1 MTTTINQDH
10 HTPQAAIAGRLEH
23 RLAPPV
29 EWSSL
34 SGVEHVVQFYEA
46 DSFLL
51 DALEAYVH
59 SGLDAGD
66 VCLVVATG
74 AHRAGL
80 DDRLK
85 TAGMDVDAARQNC
98 TYLWLDAGK
107 TLAKLLLD
115 GWPDPQRFTQV
126 VGRQVLR
133 AMRHKRHVR
142 VFGEMV
148 ALLWAEG
155 SRAAAIRLEELWNQ
169 LQRSAPAP
177 FTLFCGYALPGCA
190 GEANTESFAAVCQ
203 QHSQVL
209 PSESYGALADPAERL
224 RTIALLQQ
232 KALSL
237 AGEVAERRR
246 AEEAQLHLAAIVSS
260 SDDAILSKDL
270 DGTITSWNAAAER
283 MYGYRAQ
290 DIVGQPVSLLF
301 PPDRQEEFTEIM
313 ERIRRGERV
322 DHYETLRVCKDGSLL
337 PVSVTVSPIMD
348 HTGTIIGA
356 SAIARDI
363 SKRRALERQ
372 REAFISLVT
381 HELKSPLTSV
391 QANLQLAQRR
401 LTRLLGQADQ
411 LDEAQQRTLEDIL
424 TMLGRTQHPLRL
436 QQRLINDL
444 LDLAHLQED
453 HMELHLAVCDLV
465 ELGAETIQ
473 DHQVAHPARLITLE
487 LPAQDPILVTADRD
501 RLQQVLSNYLTNAL
515 KFSPDATPVR
525 VGIALEAEA
534 ARVWVKDQGPGLSA
548 EQQKYIWQQFY
559 QAPNTSV
566 QSSEW
571 KVGLGL
577 GLYISRQL
585 IHRQQGEVG
594 VESRPG
600 QGATFWFSLPL
611 CTPSTS

>member
-1 MTTTINQDH
+1 M
-10 HTPQAAIAGRLEH
+10 
-23 RLAPPV
+23 
-29 EWSSL
+29 
-34 SGVEHVVQFYEA
+34 VQFYEA
-46 DSFLL
+46 DPFLL

-59 SGLDAGD
+59 TGLDAGD
-66 VCLVVATG
+66 VCLVVATD

-80 DDRLK
+80 EARLK
-85 TAGMDVDAARQNC
+85 TAGVDVGAARRKGA
-98 TYLWLDAGK
+98 YLCLDAGE
-107 TLAKLLLD
+107 TLAGLLLD
-115 GWPDPQRFTQV
+115 GWPDPQRFAQV

-133 AMRHKRHVR
+133 ALRHKRHVR

-148 ALLWAEG
+148 ALLWVEG
-155 SRAAAIRLEELWNQ
+155 SRAAAIRLEELWNE

-177 FTLFCGYALPGCA
+177 FTLFCGYALPSCA
-190 GEANTESFAAVCQ
+190 GEARTEAFAAVCQ

-209 PSESYGALADPAERL
+209 PSESYATLADPAQRL

-232 KALSL
+232 QALSL
-237 AGEVAERRR
+237 AADVADSRR

-260 SDDAILSKDL
+260 SDDAILSKNL
-270 DGTITSWNAAAER
+270 DGIITSWNAAAER

-313 ERIRRGERV
+313 ERIRRGVRV

-337 PVSVTVSPIMD
+337 PVSVTVSPIVD
-348 HTGTIIGA
+348 HTGVIIGA

-363 SKRRALERQ
+363 SKRKDLERQ

-391 QANLQLAQRR
+391 QVSLQLAQRR

-411 LDEAQQRTLEDIL
+411 DQFDEAQHRTLEDVL

-453 HMELHLAVCDLV
+453 QMELHLAACDLV
-465 ELGAETIQ
+465 EVVAETIQ
-473 DHQVAHPARLITLE
+473 DHQAAYPGRLITLE
-487 LPAQDPILVTADRD
+487 LPAQDSILVTADRD

-515 KFSPDATPVR
+515 KFSPDAAPVR
-525 VGIALEAEA
+525 VGIALAAEA
-534 ARVWVKDQGPGLSA
+534 ARVWVTDQGPGLSA
-548 EQQKYIWQQFY
+548 EQQKHIWQQFY
-559 QAPNTSV
+559 QAPNTTV
-566 QSSEW
+566 QSSGW

-577 GLYISRQL
+577 GLYISWQL
-585 IHRQQGEVG
+585 IRRQQGEVG

-611 CTPSTS
+611 CAPSTS